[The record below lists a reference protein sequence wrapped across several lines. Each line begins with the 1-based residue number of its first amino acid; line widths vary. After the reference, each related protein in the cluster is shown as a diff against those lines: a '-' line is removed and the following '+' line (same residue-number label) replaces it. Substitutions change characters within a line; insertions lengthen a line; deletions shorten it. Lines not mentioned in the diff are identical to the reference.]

1 MGLWARQL
9 GRSLDSGGG
18 GLQSPLSDDFSA
30 LGDPHTPD
38 SLKITV
44 ADSGELLDVTIDKIH
59 FLAPLECHGRSRQC
73 HSRTGLGARPV
84 WLGLRTSLEAL
95 GQSKIAC
102 PDPLGR
108 NRPPQSPGTRRSP
121 SMFAHRIL
129 SIHRSSSR
137 RSSSTLIS
145 WCRAT
150 LFRMLDSV
158 LILMGL
164 CRGIT
169 S

>member
-1 MGLWARQL
+1 MLHLLRDVLQDGVCDGAEASEFAASVVGQASGRRPNDPRSSRRWCQEEPGRFRSSCPLQARV
-9 GRSLDSGGG
+9 SF
-18 GLQSPLSDDFSA
+18 SD
-30 LGDPHTPD
+30 
-38 SLKITV
+38 
-44 ADSGELLDVTIDKIH
+44 
-59 FLAPLECHGRSRQC
+59 
-73 HSRTGLGARPV
+73 
-84 WLGLRTSLEAL
+84 
-95 GQSKIAC
+95 
-102 PDPLGR
+102 
-108 NRPPQSPGTRRSP
+108 
-121 SMFAHRIL
+121 MFAHRIL